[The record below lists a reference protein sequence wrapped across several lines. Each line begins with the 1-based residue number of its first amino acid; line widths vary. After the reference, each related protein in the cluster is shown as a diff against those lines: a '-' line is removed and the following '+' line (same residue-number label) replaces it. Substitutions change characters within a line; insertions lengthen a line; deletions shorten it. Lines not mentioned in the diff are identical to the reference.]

1 MFWYNKSVN
10 ECINELGS
18 DAENGLSS
26 KKAIELLEKNG
37 RNELKQKNKK
47 SLLSKIIDQFK
58 DPMIP
63 SWSIMSST
71 TSSIIISE
79 KTEFLANS

>member
-18 DAENGLSS
+18 DVENGLSS

-47 SLLSKIIDQFK
+47 SLLSKIIDQF
-58 DPMIP
+58 
-63 SWSIMSST
+63 
-71 TSSIIISE
+71 
-79 KTEFLANS
+79 